1 MNEGYERYL
10 LDKIDIIINNEI
22 KLRRRKN
29 ETFQTKKK
37 IQKKINHL

>member
-1 MNEGYERYL
+1 MNQTYEEYL
-10 LDKIDIIINNEI
+10 LDKIDIIIDNEI
-22 KLRRRKN
+22 KLRRKN